1 LQPSTLAKR
10 GSILLFLAI
19 IGFYLYGLGH
29 LPLVGPDE
37 PRYTQVAREMFL
49 RHDLISPTLGG
60 HLWFEKPALL
70 YWMMIASFKLFGVSE
85 WSARLP
91 AAVSG
96 LLTIAAVWCIG
107 SRAERSSP
115 GERPRN
121 LGFYSALAAAT
132 SLGIVVFS
140 RAASFDII
148 LTMTTTWALAFFM
161 IYELEE
167 NTKFGWLLLVG
178 FYFFVG
184 LSLLAKGLVG
194 IVIPISVIGA
204 YYLFRRRLP
213 SPKIFRSLF
222 WGVPLALAVAAS
234 WYAPVIWRHGWPFI
248 DQFIIQHH
256 FARYVTSKYHHTKP
270 AYYFL
275 LIFPLL
281 CLPWTAFLIGG
292 LRKADRERWWKNV
305 RSTNGINKSLIFA
318 VAWFV
323 FPVIFFSFSNAK
335 LPGYILPVLPAAA
348 LIVGERL
355 SRVSTGSKNSGTW
368 QMRTTAALC
377 FLFAVAA
384 PAYAWRSG
392 TLSVLCSLM
401 IAMPVAVV
409 GIFAMLLM
417 RRQLASVML
426 IAGATLIALIVA
438 LHCAAAKRAD
448 YESSK
453 RLLQL
458 ADSRGYSQAPVYGMQ
473 REDRTPEFYAAGR
486 IVYAPEGEPVM
497 YAEPAQV
504 IDESHRRHEVILT
517 FVPLGEVSR
526 LTDLKSARSEVIG
539 DNGKFAIVAVQAY

>member
-1 LQPSTLAKR
+1 
-10 GSILLFLAI
+10 
-19 IGFYLYGLGH
+19 
-29 LPLVGPDE
+29 
-37 PRYTQVAREMFL
+37 
-49 RHDLISPTLGG
+49 
-60 HLWFEKPALL
+60 
-70 YWMMIASFKLFGVSE
+70 MIASFKLFGVSE

-115 GERPRN
+115 GEQPRN

-167 NTKFGWLLLVG
+167 NTKFRWVLLVG
-178 FYFFVG
+178 FYVFVG

-213 SPKIFRSLF
+213 SPKTLSSLF
-222 WGVPLALAVAAS
+222 WGGPLALAVAAS

-292 LRKADRERWWKNV
+292 LRKADRERWWENV
-305 RSTNGINKSLIFA
+305 RSTNGINRLLIFA
-318 VAWFV
+318 VVWFV

-355 SRVSTGSKNSGTW
+355 SRVSSDSKNSGTW
-368 QMRTTAALC
+368 QMRTTATLC
-377 FLFAVAA
+377 LVFAVAA
-384 PAYAWRSG
+384 SAYAWHSG

-401 IAMPVAVV
+401 IAMPVAVA

-417 RRQLASVML
+417 SRPLASVML

-458 ADSRGYSQAPVYGMQ
+458 ADSRGYSQAPIYGMQ

-486 IVYAPEGEPVM
+486 IVYAFDGEPVM

-517 FVPLGEVSR
+517 FVPLTEVSR
-526 LTDLKSARSEVIG
+526 LTDLKSARSDVIG

>member
-10 GSILLFLAI
+10 GTIFLFLAV
-19 IGFYLYGLGH
+19 IGFYLYGLGQ

-37 PRYTQVAREMFL
+37 PRYTQVAREMFV
-49 RHDLISPTLGG
+49 RHDLITPTLGG

-70 YWMMIASFKLFGVSE
+70 YWMMIASFELFGVSE

-91 AAVSG
+91 AAVAG
-96 LLTIAAVWCIG
+96 LLTIAAVWVVG
-107 SRAERSSP
+107 SRAEDNSADEQAR
-115 GERPRN
+115 G
-121 LGFYSALAAAT
+121 LGFYSALASAT

-148 LTMTTTWALAFFM
+148 LTMTTTWALAFF
-161 IYELEE
+161 IICELES
-167 NTKFGWLLLVG
+167 NTKLWWLLISG
-178 FYFFVG
+178 FYVFVG

-194 IVIPISVIGA
+194 IVIPVSVVGT

-213 SPKIFRSLF
+213 PRKMLLSLF
-222 WGVPLALAVAAS
+222 WGMPLALAIAAS

-256 FARYVTSKYHHTKP
+256 FARYVRSKYHHTKP

-275 LIFPLL
+275 LILPLL

-292 LRKADRERWWKNV
+292 LRKADRERWWENA
-305 RSTNGINKSLIFA
+305 RSTNGIGKLLIFA

-355 SRVSTGSKNSGTW
+355 SRVSSDSKNRGTW
-368 QMRTTAALC
+368 QMRTTAILC
-377 FLFAVAA
+377 LLFAVAA

-392 TLSVLCSLM
+392 TLTVLCSLM
-401 IAMPVAVV
+401 VAIPVALA
-409 GIFAMLLM
+409 GTFALVST

-426 IAGATLIALIVA
+426 IAAATLVALIVA
-438 LHCAAAKRAD
+438 LNCAAPKRAD
-448 YESSK
+448 YESAK

-458 ADSRGYSQAPVYGMQ
+458 ADARGYSQAAIYGMR

-486 IVYAPEGEPVM
+486 VVYAPDGEPVM
-497 YAEPAQV
+497 YEGPAQV
-504 IDESHRRHEVILT
+504 VDESHRRHEVILT
-517 FVPLGEVSR
+517 FVPLREVSK
-526 LTDLKSARSEVIG
+526 LTELKLAKTDVIG
-539 DNGKFAIVAVQAY
+539 DNGRFAIVAVRAP

>member
-1 LQPSTLAKR
+1 MQPSTLAKR
-10 GSILLFLAI
+10 GSILLFLAVT
-19 IGFYLYGLGH
+19 GFYLYGLGH

-91 AAVSG
+91 AALSG

-107 SRAERSSP
+107 SRAEPSSA
-115 GERPRN
+115 GEQPRN
-121 LGFYSALAAAT
+121 LSFYSALACAT

-148 LTMTTTWALAFFM
+148 LTMTTTWALAFFI

-167 NTKFGWLLLVG
+167 NAKPRWLLLVG
-178 FYFFVG
+178 FYGFVG

-204 YYLFRRRLP
+204 YYLFRRTLP
-213 SPKIFRSLF
+213 ARRMLLSLF
-222 WGVPLALAVAAS
+222 WGVPLTLAVAAS

-270 AYYFL
+270 VYYYLFV
-275 LIFPLL
+275 FPLL

-292 LRKADRERWWKNV
+292 LRKADRQRWRDQL
-305 RSTNGINKSLIFA
+305 RSTNGINKLLIFA
-318 VAWFV
+318 LAWFL
-323 FPVIFFSFSNAK
+323 FPVIFFSFSNSK

-348 LIVGERL
+348 LMVGERL
-355 SRVSTGSKNSGTW
+355 SRVGSDSKASGTW
-368 QMRTTAALC
+368 QMRTTAILC
-377 FLFAVAA
+377 LLFAVAA

-392 TLSVLCSLM
+392 SLSVLCSL
-401 IAMPVAVV
+401 IVAVPVAVA
-409 GIFAMLLM
+409 GTFALLSM
-417 RRQLASVML
+417 RRQLVSVML
-426 IAGATLIALIVA
+426 IAGATLVALMVS
-438 LHCAAAKRAD
+438 LHCAASERAD
-448 YESSK
+448 YESSR

-458 ADSRGYSQAPVYGMQ
+458 ADSRGYSQAPIYGMQ

-486 IVYAPEGEPVM
+486 VVYASDGEPVM
-497 YAEPAQV
+497 YTEAAQV
-504 IDESHRRHEVILT
+504 IEESHRRNEVILT
-517 FVPLGEVSR
+517 FVPLREVSK
-526 LTDLKSARSEVIG
+526 LTDLKSVKTDVVG
-539 DNGKFAIVAVQAY
+539 DNGRFAIVAVRAP